1 MSKEKAL
8 KLINEYLAKQEV
20 KKEKLSKVELSA
32 IDDLE
37 NEWKAVTRGYSE
49 VANLVRKANQTLS
62 EMLKEYKS
70 IEDKGRKVSAQLKEL
85 GVEDKDF
92 TEVMRKVARDKSAI
106 LDTKKRSI
114 GSY

>member
-1 MSKEKAL
+1 MKKTMSKIAQ
-8 KLINEYLAKQEV
+8 IN
-20 KKEKLSKVELSA
+20 KEELSKVELGA

-37 NEWKAVTRGYSE
+37 NDWKAATRGYSE
-49 VANLVRKANQTLS
+49 VANLVRKANQTLN

-70 IEDKGRKVSAQLKEL
+70 IEDKGRKVASQLKEL

-92 TEVMRKVARDKSAI
+92 AEVMRKVARDKNAI
-106 LDTKKRSI
+106 LDTKKRNI

>member
-1 MSKEKAL
+1 MNTQKAAMRKIATIQKE
-8 KLINEYLAKQEV
+8 E
-20 KKEKLSKVELSA
+20 LSAQKVELGA

-37 NEWKAVTRGYSE
+37 NDWKAVTKGYSE
-49 VANLVRKANQTLS
+49 VANLARKANQTLN

-70 IEDKGRKVSAQLKEL
+70 IEDKGRKVASQLKEL

-92 TEVMRKVARDKSAI
+92 NEVMRKVARDKGAI
-106 LDTKKRSI
+106 LDTKKRTI

>member
-1 MSKEKAL
+1 MNKAMSKIAQ
-8 KLINEYLAKQEV
+8 IN
-20 KKEKLSKVELSA
+20 KEELSKVELGA
-32 IDDLE
+32 IEDLE
-37 NEWKAVTRGYSE
+37 NDWKAASRGYSE
-49 VANLVRKANQTLS
+49 VANLVRKANQTLN

-70 IEDKGRKVSAQLKEL
+70 IEDKGKKVSRQLKEL

-92 TEVMRKVARDKSAI
+92 TEVMRKVARDKNAI